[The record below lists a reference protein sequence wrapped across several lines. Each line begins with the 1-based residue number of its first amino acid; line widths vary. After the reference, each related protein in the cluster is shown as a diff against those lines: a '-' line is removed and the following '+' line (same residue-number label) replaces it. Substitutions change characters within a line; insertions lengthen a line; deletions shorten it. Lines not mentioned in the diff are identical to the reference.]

1 MRVASEFSPGQ
12 TATVGVW
19 IESGTRFETEA
30 NNGTAHFLEHMAFKG
45 TEKRTKEALELE
57 VENMG
62 AHLNAYTSR
71 EQTVYYAKVFEKD
84 VPQAVD
90 LLSDILLNSKLSP
103 DAIERERNVILVRTS
118 ARPRSRLPCV
128 QRPELGACVQRE
140 EEEVAKSEEEVTFDR
155 LHSMAYQVRARHASR
170 ARATP
175 RRSPPAPRC
184 LQNTPLDKLIL
195 GSRENIAK
203 ITRDDL
209 TNYIQTHYTA
219 PRCVLVGAGAVDHD
233 ELCELGMKAFDSL
246 PSESVDA
253 VKNEIESNPSHFTGS
268 EVRNREDDMP
278 LAHVAFA
285 FEGPSWSHGDSIPM
299 MVFHA
304 LLGTWD
310 RSSMAGTSV
319 MSRMCA
325 RAADLK
331 GVHKVSTFNTV
342 YSDTS
347 LFGVYYVAEPK
358 DIDDVQWALQYEIT
372 RSCFQIEDDQL
383 ERAKTT
389 LKTNLLLSLDDTS
402 QIAEDIGRQ
411 VLCYGRR
418 VPIAEMF
425 ERIDNVD
432 AATVMAV
439 AMEYTFDRE
448 MAVSSMGPVGYLPDY
463 NWMRRR
469 NYWTRF

>member
-1 MRVASEFSPGQ
+1 MRAVNRCRRSAAVPRRGYSAGTKITVLPNQMRVASEFCPGS
-12 TATVGVW
+12 TATIGVW
-19 IESGTRFETEA
+19 IESGTRFESEE

-45 TEKRTKEALELE
+45 TERRMKEALELE

-62 AHLNAYTSR
+62 GHLNAYTSR

-84 VPQAVD
+84 VAQAVD
-90 LLSDILLNSKLSP
+90 ILSDIVLNSKLSP
-103 DAIERERNVILVRTS
+103 ELIDRERSVIL
-118 ARPRSRLPCV
+118 
-128 QRPELGACVQRE
+128 RE

-155 LHSMAYQVRARHASR
+155 LHSMAYQG
-170 ARATP
+170 
-175 RRSPPAPRC
+175 
-184 LQNTPLDKLIL
+184 TPLNKLIL
-195 GSRENIAK
+195 GSRDNIAK

-209 TNYIQTHYTA
+209 QNYITEHYTA
-219 PRCVLVGAGAVDHD
+219 PRCVLVGAGAIDHD
-233 ELCELGMKAFDSL
+233 QLCELGAKAFGGL
-246 PSESVDA
+246 PTESPDA
-253 VKNEIESNPSHFTGS
+253 VRNEIAAKPSYFTGS

-285 FEGPSWSHGDSIPM
+285 WEGPSWTHGDSVPM
-299 MVFHA
+299 MVLHA
-304 LLGTWD
+304 LLGSWD
-310 RSSMAGTSV
+310 RSSMVGTSV

-325 RAADLK
+325 RAAELP
-331 GVHKVSTFNTV
+331 GTHKVSTFNTV

-358 DIDDVQWALQYEIT
+358 GIDDVQWALQYEIT
-372 RSCFQIEDDQL
+372 RSCFQVEEEQL
-383 ERAKTT
+383 ERAKAT

-418 VPIAEMF
+418 VSTEEMF
-425 ERIDNVD
+425 ARIDSVC
-432 AATVMAV
+432 AATIMRV
-439 AMEYTFDRE
+439 AGEYIFDRE

-469 NYWTRF
+469 NYWTRY

>member
-1 MRVASEFSPGQ
+1 MVRHAAVGRRLARAFSSETRVTVLPNQMRVASEFTPGS

-19 IESGTRFETEA
+19 IESGTRFETEE

-45 TEKRTKEALELE
+45 TERRSKESLELE

-84 VPQAVD
+84 VAQAVD
-90 LLSDILLNSKLSP
+90 ILSDILLNSKLNP
-103 DAIERERNVILVRTS
+103 EAINRERSVIL
-118 ARPRSRLPCV
+118 
-128 QRPELGACVQRE
+128 RE

-155 LHSMAYQVRARHASR
+155 LHSMAYQ
-170 ARATP
+170 
-175 RRSPPAPRC
+175 
-184 LQNTPLDKLIL
+184 NTPLNKLIL
-195 GSRENIAK
+195 GSRENIAS

-209 TNYIQTHYTA
+209 QSYIKTHYTA
-219 PRCVLVGAGAVDHD
+219 PRCVLVGAGAIDHD
-233 ELCELGMKAFDSL
+233 QLCELGAKAFVDL
-246 PSESVDA
+246 PTESVDA
-253 VKNEIESNPSHFTGS
+253 VRKEIEMNPSYFTGS

-285 FEGPSWSHGDSIPM
+285 WEGPSWTHGDSVPM
-299 MVFHA
+299 MVLHA
-304 LLGTWD
+304 LLGSWD
-310 RSSMAGTSV
+310 RSSMVGSSV

-325 RAADLK
+325 RAAEMP
-331 GVHKVSTFNTV
+331 GTQKVSTFNTV

-347 LFGVYYVAEPK
+347 LFGVYYIAEPK
-358 DIDDVQWALQYEIT
+358 GIDDVQWGLQYEIT
-372 RSCFQIEDDQL
+372 RTCFQVEEEQL
-383 ERAKTT
+383 ERAKAT

-418 VPIAEMF
+418 VPTAEMF
-425 ERIDNVD
+425 ARIDAVD
-432 AATVMAV
+432 EATIMRVS
-439 AMEYTFDRE
+439 MEYLFDRE

-469 NYWTRF
+469 NYWTRY

>member
-1 MRVASEFSPGQ
+1 VRHGLPSPTHIPPRPANGLRRVSTPPSNPPRTPAEFSPGE

-19 IESGTRFETEA
+19 IESGTRFETEE

-45 TEKRTKEALELE
+45 TQKRSKAALELE

-71 EQTVYYAKVFEKD
+71 EQTVYYAKVFQKD
-84 VPQAVD
+84 VAQAVD
-90 LLSDILLNSKLSP
+90 ILSDILQNSQLDEK
-103 DAIERERNVILVRTS
+103 AIERERSVIL
-118 ARPRSRLPCV
+118 
-128 QRPELGACVQRE
+128 RE

-155 LHSMAYQVRARHASR
+155 LHSMAYQG
-170 ARATP
+170 
-175 RRSPPAPRC
+175 
-184 LQNTPLDKLIL
+184 TPLNRLIL
-195 GSRENIAK
+195 GSRDNIAR

-209 TNYIQTHYTA
+209 QQYINTHYTA
-219 PRCVLVGAGAVDHD
+219 PRCVLVGAGAIDHD
-233 ELCELGMKAFDSL
+233 ELCELGAKAFEGL
-246 PSESVDA
+246 PSENADA
-253 VKNEIESNPSHFTGS
+253 VRKEIELNPSYFTGS

-285 FEGPSWSHGDSIPM
+285 WEAPSWTHGDSVPM

-304 LLGTWD
+304 LLGSWD
-310 RSSMAGTSV
+310 RSSMVGSSV

-325 RAADLK
+325 RAAEME
-331 GVHKVSTFNTV
+331 GTHKVSTFNTV

-358 DIDDVQWALQYEIT
+358 GIDDVQWALQYEIA
-372 RSCFQIEDDQL
+372 RCCFQVEEDQL
-383 ERAKTT
+383 ERAKAT

-418 VPIAEMF
+418 VPIDEMF
-425 ERIDNVD
+425 ARIDAVD
-432 AATVMAV
+432 ESTVMRV
-439 AMEYTFDRE
+439 ASEYVFDRE

-469 NYWTRF
+469 TYWTRF